1 MAMVTH
7 ERMLHT
13 DAFAWYME
21 SDPTLRSTVVAIA
34 VLDGTPDWVY
44 FRRRIDRMTRLVPKF
59 RQRVQEPPLR
69 IGPPRWVVDDAFELD
84 YHMRRVRLPEP
95 GEWAAVLQA
104 ARVAAMADFDR
115 ARPLWEFTLFE
126 GLPDGR
132 AAIVMKWH
140 HALSDGLG
148 SMQLVAFMVDLTP
161 EMPPVEDVPAP
172 APGGPLG
179 TAAMLTASVRDNL
192 VEALAVAGRAGRAL
206 PHLGAAVRD
215 PRAAVAATFGT
226 AASVARIVRPIT
238 RQASPVMTGRR
249 MSRRLDTLDIP
260 VKALHDA
267 GTANGGHLNDAFLA
281 ALTGG
286 LRRYHERHGA
296 PIGDLRVTLP
306 VSIRRPTDPIGGNR
320 LTLLRFAVPAG
331 LSDPAERVARI
342 ARIVESWRR
351 ERAIALTQGIAFGL
365 NLAPRGYIQGIL
377 RRVDFLASNVPGLDA
392 PVYVAGARVLAY
404 YPFGPTIGAAFNTT
418 LVSYVDTCN
427 IGINIDDAAVPDGDA
442 LMTDLRAGF
451 DEVLALASISAPAVI
466 DLTSKEGAAV

>member
-1 MAMVTH
+1 MTMVTH

-21 SDPTLRSTVVAIA
+21 SDPTLRSTVVAVA
-34 VLDGTPDWVY
+34 VLDGTPDWGY
-44 FRRRIDRMTRLVPKF
+44 LRRRIDRMSRLVPKL
-59 RQRVQEPPLR
+59 RQRVQVPPLR
-69 IGPPRWVVDDAFELD
+69 IGPPRWVVDDAFDLD

-104 ARVAAMADFDR
+104 ARIAAMADFDR
-115 ARPLWEFTLFE
+115 ARPLWEFTLFD
-126 GLPDGR
+126 GLPGGR
-132 AAIVMKWH
+132 TAFVMKWH

-148 SMQLVAFMVDLTP
+148 SMQLVAFMVDGTADMPAVEELP
-161 EMPPVEDVPAP
+161 EPL
-172 APGGPLG
+172 PGGSLG
-179 TAAMLTASVRDNL
+179 TAAMVATSVRDNVL
-192 VEALAVAGRAGRAL
+192 EALSLAGRTGRSL
-206 PHLGAAVRD
+206 PHLGTALWRPRDAVS
-215 PRAAVAATFGT
+215 ATFGT

-249 MSRRLDTLDIP
+249 MTRRLETMDVPL
-260 VKALHDA
+260 KGLHDA
-267 GTANGGHLNDAFLA
+267 GAANGGHLNDAFLA

-320 LTLLRFAVPAG
+320 LTLLRFPVPAG
-331 LSDPAERVARI
+331 LVDPAERVAQI

-351 ERAIALTQGIAFGL
+351 ERAIAWTQGIAFGL

-377 RRVDFLASNVPGLDA
+377 RRVDFLASNVPGLTA
-392 PVYVAGARVLAY
+392 PVYVAGTRVLAY

-418 LVSYVDTCN
+418 LVSYLETCN
-427 IGINIDDAAVPDGDA
+427 IGINIDDAAVPDADA
-442 LMTDLRAGF
+442 LMSDLRDGF
-451 DEVLALASISAPAVI
+451 DEVLALAATGVPDVI
-466 DLTSKEGAAV
+466 DLTAHEGALV